1 MLNDWLADKLGEK
14 HFFRSFDLELPRQSA
29 KNPHPS
35 RAGMVKWM
43 DSVVEWIEK
52 ENIIP
57 LRIVEK
63 PDASQMS
70 RGKVFIYKRM
80 NETL

>member
-1 MLNDWLADKLGEK
+1 
-14 HFFRSFDLELPRQSA
+14 
-29 KNPHPS
+29 
-35 RAGMVKWM
+35 MVKWM